1 MTKSTDDKNAEGGRL
16 TRRDFLGL
24 LKFAAIELGVL
35 VAGGTLWS
43 SLIEP
48 ASPRVETI
56 HLKLPR
62 LTPAFFGLRIAQIS
76 DIHMGGWMNSERL
89 AHVVALIE
97 QAQPDIL
104 LLTGDFL
111 IGHEFDSD
119 SEEQL
124 QEIIDVLSP
133 LTKTVPSFGILG
145 NHDYWTDANAV
156 REMLRSC
163 TVTELTNSVF
173 TLSRGG
179 ETLHLCGIDDFW
191 EGRARLDEVT
201 DHLQDSA
208 AAILLAHEPDFAD
221 ISAETNR
228 FDLQVSGH
236 SHGGQIVFPFFGP
249 PILPYLGRKYPSG
262 LYQVGNMLQYTNR
275 GVGMARLPIRFNCA
289 PEITIFHLE
298 GKQL

>member
-1 MTKSTDDKNAEGGRL
+1 L

-35 VAGGTLWS
+35 VAGGALWS
-43 SLIEP
+43 SVIEP
-48 ASPRVETI
+48 ASPIVETVR
-56 HLKLPR
+56 LKLPR

-89 AHVVALIE
+89 SHVVELTE
-97 QAQPDIL
+97 KEHPDIL

-111 IGHEFDSD
+111 IGREFDSD

-124 QEIIDVLSP
+124 QEIINTLSP
-133 LTKTVPSFGILG
+133 LTKKIPSFGILG

-163 TVTELTNSVF
+163 NVTELTNSVF
-173 TLSRGG
+173 TLSRGS
-179 ETLHLCGIDDFW
+179 ELLHLCGIDDVW
-191 EGRARLDEVT
+191 EGQVHLDEVLNRLEDT
-201 DHLQDSA
+201 S

-221 ISAETNR
+221 VSAETNR

-236 SHGGQIVFPFFGP
+236 SHGGQIVLPFFGP
-249 PILPYLGRKYPSG
+249 PILPYLGQKYPSG

-275 GVGMARLPIRFNCA
+275 GVGMARLPVRLNCP
-289 PEITIFHLE
+289 PEITVFVLE
-298 GKQL
+298 GS